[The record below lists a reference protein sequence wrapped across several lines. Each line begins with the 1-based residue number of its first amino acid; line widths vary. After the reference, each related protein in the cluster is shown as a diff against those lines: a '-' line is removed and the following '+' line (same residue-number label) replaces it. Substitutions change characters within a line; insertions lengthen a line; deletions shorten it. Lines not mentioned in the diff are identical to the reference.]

1 MKLLRELTEKYKAYK
16 AYKIARKA
24 HEGQIDKGG
33 KPYINHPLT
42 VAKNVKGH
50 EEKIVALLHDV
61 VEDSSYSLEDIKS
74 FGFSENVVKSIEC
87 LTRDKDK
94 DEDYDN
100 YIERILSNPIAVK
113 VKIADME
120 HNSDLSRIPLIT
132 EEIRQRV
139 KKYEHYLKVLS
150 KAETP

>member
-16 AYKIARKA
+16 IARKA
-24 HEGQIDKGG
+24 HEGQVDKGG
-33 KPYINHPLT
+33 RPYINHPLT

-61 VEDSSYSLEDIKS
+61 VEDSNYSLEDIKS

-87 LTRDKDK
+87 LTRDKD
-94 DEDYDN
+94 EDYDN
-100 YIERILSNPIAVK
+100 YIKRILSNPIAVK